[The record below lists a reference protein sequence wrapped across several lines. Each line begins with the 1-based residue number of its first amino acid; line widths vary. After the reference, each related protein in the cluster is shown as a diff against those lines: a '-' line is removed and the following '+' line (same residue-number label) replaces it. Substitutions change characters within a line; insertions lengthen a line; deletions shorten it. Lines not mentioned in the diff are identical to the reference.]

1 MKPLLLNK
9 KSWSLRFIATMND
22 EQEYLN
28 FDTEGYVQRYLGIKT
43 SCDILKLL
51 MSSLFKLIAL
61 TIIVLIVAISV
72 SFTMILTGTL
82 YVHWIAG
89 NISFGTLFSILF
101 NSPAIIVLILAS
113 AFVLFLLIVFLF
125 LLIVYLN
132 YLMRNSSG
140 LKNKIPQEMKQLYFS
155 FKEKVCIPVVIQKED

>member
-89 NISFGTLFSILF
+89 NISFGTLFSILL
-101 NSPAIIVLILAS
+101 NSPAIIFLILAS
-113 AFVLFLLIVFLF
+113 AFVLF